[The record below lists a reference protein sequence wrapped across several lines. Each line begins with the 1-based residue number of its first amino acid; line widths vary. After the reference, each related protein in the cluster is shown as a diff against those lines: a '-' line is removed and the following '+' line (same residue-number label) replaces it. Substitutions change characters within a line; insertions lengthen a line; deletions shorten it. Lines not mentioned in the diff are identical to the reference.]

1 MELPLA
7 YAVMGLDSAATL
19 EEAKKG
25 YRARAVLLHPD
36 RVEGGLRGDAEA
48 AMSQLNEAWEVVRAH
63 LEGGGVTAGVAPPEE
78 AADAGSSPRQH
89 TRRPRTPSAGE
100 CDMCGY
106 APARP
111 LRQRRIV
118 GAVIAWRSGAVTLD
132 LCRTCGSAYFTE
144 TQAQCLLKGWWGLL
158 AVYATVPVL
167 VRNWV
172 HAASHRRHL
181 AEPSSRDPSVVT
193 PLPEPVL
200 ARPLRKRPLVYVTSS
215 TALALLVLI
224 STFAGSP
231 STDSSSPVAPPSPT
245 TAGVG
250 TCLTEGGRVVE
261 CSDDAALYK
270 LTRPVANP
278 DSCDGAAFQETTE
291 EQWYCSTR
299 VVG

>member
-1 MELPLA
+1 
-7 YAVMGLDSAATL
+7 
-19 EEAKKG
+19 
-25 YRARAVLLHPD
+25 
-36 RVEGGLRGDAEA
+36 
-48 AMSQLNEAWEVVRAH
+48 
-63 LEGGGVTAGVAPPEE
+63 
-78 AADAGSSPRQH
+78 
-89 TRRPRTPSAGE
+89 
-100 CDMCGY
+100 MCGY

-118 GAVIAWRSGAVTLD
+118 GAVIAGVRGRSRLTSAG
-132 LCRTCGSAYFTE
+132 RRGSAYFTE

-224 STFAGSP
+224 STFS
-231 STDSSSPVAPPSPT
+231 
-245 TAGVG
+245 GV
-250 TCLTEGGRVVE
+250 
-261 CSDDAALYK
+261 ALYRLAVSGGPPEPDHCWCWDLPHGGGPRGGVLGRRCLVK
-270 LTRPVANP
+270 AELGPVANT

-291 EQWYCSTR
+291 EQWYCSTG
-299 VVG
+299 VVGRARAKRLQPRCSDVAARLLPVPKCKRFAGRAPERPPGRMPGTAGGPQARRARAPKALLSQ